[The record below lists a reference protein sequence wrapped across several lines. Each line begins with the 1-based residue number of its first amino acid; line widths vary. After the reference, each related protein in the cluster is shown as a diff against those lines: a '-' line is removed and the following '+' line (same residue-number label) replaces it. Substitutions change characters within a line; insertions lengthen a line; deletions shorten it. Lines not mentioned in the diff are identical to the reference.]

1 MFTVKRSQ
9 KNPLLAP
16 DTNNQF
22 ESYAAFNGCPIEAGK
37 TTHLLYRA
45 QSIPE
50 PIENGTFSLSTVGH
64 ALSTDGGITFK
75 ERKQLIAPQEV
86 WERFGC
92 EDPRVNK
99 IDGTYYIFYTALSTF
114 PFSGEGIKVAV
125 ALTKD
130 FKTITERHLI
140 TPFNAKAMTLF
151 PEKIGGKYWAL
162 LTVNTDVPPKP
173 SVIALAKFKTIDQIF
188 DTKYWEKW
196 YAELDTHILDIP
208 KKGDE
213 QVEVGAPPVKTK
225 EGWLVVYS
233 HIQKYFS
240 DHKVFGIESL
250 LLDIENPHNII
261 GKTEGPVLVP
271 EESYERYGTQPNI
284 IFPTGALIKKDRLH
298 LYYGATDTTTATA
311 SLPLKPFLASIKFPH
326 VRDGFKRLSKEPI
339 LSPNPNLP
347 WQANAVFNPTTL
359 ELGRKIH
366 ILYRAMS
373 KDNTSVVGYAMTRD
387 GVTILENLDYPIYTP
402 RENFERKGIPG
413 GNSGCEDARVT
424 LIGDRIYMCYTA
436 YNGIQPPQVALTS
449 ISKENF
455 LNKLWN
461 WEKPILITRDG
472 VDDKDACIHPEKVK
486 GQYFLFHRVNHTIV
500 GDFGSTLEFKER
512 NNFKN
517 IPILHRRPG
526 MWDGEKVGI
535 AATPIKTAYGW
546 ILLYHGVSHDSVYR
560 IGAVLLDLK
569 DPTIVLARTTDPV
582 FEPMERYEKEGQIKN
597 VVFPCGAIVRGDD
610 LIIYYGGADSV
621 VNVASIS
628 LLELIKS
635 LVG

>member
-9 KNPLLAP
+9 RNPILSP
-16 DTNNQF
+16 DTNNHF
-22 ESYAAFNGCPIEAGK
+22 ESYATFNGCPIDVGK
-37 TTHLLYRA
+37 TTHIVYRA
-45 QSIPE
+45 QSLPE
-50 PIENGTFSLSTVGH
+50 QTEGGSFSLSTIGH
-64 ALSTDGGITFK
+64 ATSTDGGVTFK
-75 ERKQLIAPQEV
+75 GRHQLIEPKEP

-92 EDPRVNK
+92 EDPRVTK
-99 IDGTYYIFYTALSTF
+99 IDDTFYIFYTALSSF
-114 PFSGEGIKVAV
+114 PFGGESIKVAV

-130 FKTITERHLI
+130 FKNITERHLV

-162 LTVNTDVPPKP
+162 LTVNTDTPPKP
-173 SVIALAKFKTIDQIF
+173 SVIALAKFKTLDQIF
-188 DTKYWEKW
+188 DKKYWEKW
-196 YAELDTHILDIP
+196 YAELDTHVITIP
-208 KKGDE
+208 QEVTE
-213 QVEVGAPPVKTK
+213 QVEIGAPPIKTK
-225 EGWLVVYS
+225 DGWLLVYS
-233 HIQKYFS
+233 HIQRYFS
-240 DHKVFGIESL
+240 DKKIFGIETV
-250 LLDIENPHNII
+250 LLDLEDPHKII
-261 GKTEGPVLVP
+261 GKTRGPILIP
-271 EESYERYGTQPNI
+271 EETYELYGTQPNI
-284 IFPTGALIKKDRLH
+284 IFPSGALIRKDRL
-298 LYYGATDTTTATA
+298 YIFYGSTDTTTSMA
-311 SLPLKPFLASIKFPH
+311 SLPLQPLLNSIKFPH
-326 VRDGFKRLSKEPI
+326 TGDGFKRLSKEPI
-339 LSPNPNLP
+339 LSPNPDLP

-387 GVTILENLDYPIYTP
+387 CVTILENLDYPIYTP
-402 RENFERKGIPG
+402 RENFERKGVPG

-449 ISKENF
+449 ISKDNF
-455 LNKLWN
+455 LNKIWN

-486 GQYFLFHRVNHTIV
+486 GQYLLFHRVNHTIV
-500 GDFGSTLEFKER
+500 GDYASTLEFKER

-517 IPILHRRPG
+517 IPILHRRHG

-535 AATPIKTAYGW
+535 AATPIRTAYGW
-546 ILLYHGVSHDSVYR
+546 ILLYHGVSHDSIYR
-560 IGAVLLDLK
+560 IGAALLDFE
-569 DPTIVLARTTDPV
+569 DPTKVLARTTDPV

-628 LLELIKS
+628 LLELVKS
-635 LVG
+635 LLE